1 MSDAMTVE
9 RSTASPPAAD
19 TNDWPARFFSEVDS
33 FSVDR
38 LLACFADDVEVRF
51 GNQPALHGK
60 AAARA
65 AFSGFYSTIAGMRHE
80 AETVVISGDL
90 ATQQAIVI
98 YTRKDGQDIRLP
110 VASHLRRTP
119 DGLVN
124 RLWIYIDMAPLFA
137 PAA

>member
-1 MSDAMTVE
+1 MTAA
-9 RSTASPPAAD
+9 RNTASPHAAGD
-19 TNDWPARFFSEVDS
+19 HDWPARFFQEVDT

-51 GNQPALHGK
+51 GNQPAIHGK
-60 AAARA
+60 EAARA

-80 AETVVISGDL
+80 ADTVVIAGDL
-90 ATQQAIVI
+90 ATQQAKVI
-98 YTRKDGQDIRLP
+98 YTRKDGQEVPLP

-119 DGLVN
+119 DGLIN

-137 PAA
+137 SAA

>member
-9 RSTASPPAAD
+9 RGAANPQPAD
-19 TNDWPARFFSEVDS
+19 TNDWPARFFTEVDT

-51 GNQPALHGK
+51 GNQDAIHGK

-65 AFSGFYSTIAGMRHE
+65 AFDGFYSTIAGMRHE
-80 AETVVISGDL
+80 AETVVVSGDL
-90 ATQQAIVI
+90 ATQQATVI
-98 YTRKDGQDIRLP
+98 YTRKDGHDVRLP

-119 DGLVN
+119 EGLIN
-124 RLWIYIDMAPLFA
+124 RLWIYLDMAPLFA
-137 PAA
+137 PAV